1 MTQIVTIDPVTRI
14 EGHAKI
20 TLHLDEAGSVTDAR
34 LQVTEFLG
42 FEKFCEGRSFWEM
55 PSITSRICGICPVS
69 HLLASAK
76 AGDAILGVQIPP
88 VATKLR
94 KLINWAQIVQSHAL
108 SFFHL
113 SAPDLLLGMESE
125 PAKRNFI
132 GLLKKHPEIG
142 RHGIRLRQIGQAII
156 RLLGGKSVHP
166 SWTLPG
172 GVGDPLSP
180 EELSEIKSMLPDG
193 FHIIQLAL
201 DLLKDMLSKYEAE
214 IENYGNY
221 PSLFIGLVTPDGGLE
236 HYDGLL
242 RVMDSEG
249 RLVEDKVSPEDYKV
263 IIEEAVE
270 PWSYLNPG

>member
-20 TLHLDEAGSVTDAR
+20 ALYLDEGGRVVDAR
-34 LQVTEFLG
+34 FQVKEFRG
-42 FEKFCEGRSFWEM
+42 FEEFCQGRSFWEM
-55 PSITSRICGICPVS
+55 PGITSRICGICPVS

-88 VATKLR
+88 AATKLR

-113 SAPDLLLGMESE
+113 SAPDLLLGMEGE

-132 GLLKKHPEIG
+132 GLLQKHPEIG
-142 RHGIRLRQIGQAII
+142 RNGIRLRQIGQAII

-201 DLLKDMLSKYEAE
+201 DLLNDMLSKYEAE
-214 IENYGNY
+214 IENYGNF
-221 PSLFIGLVTPDGGLE
+221 PSLFMGLVTPDGGLE

-249 RLVEDKVSPEDYKV
+249 RLVEDKVSPEDYRV
-263 IIEEAVE
+263 IIEEAV
-270 PWSYLNPG
+270 